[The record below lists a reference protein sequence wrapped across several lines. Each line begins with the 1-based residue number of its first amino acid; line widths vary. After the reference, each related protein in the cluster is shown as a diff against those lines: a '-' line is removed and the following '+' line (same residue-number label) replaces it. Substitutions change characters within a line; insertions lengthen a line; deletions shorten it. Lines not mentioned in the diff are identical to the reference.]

1 MQRSS
6 LKSKKIKEELAVI
19 KKAWRSTY
27 KNSYEEGLHFLLDGL
42 KDQNFSLEKVLIQI
56 KNKVPIQYILKNWFF
71 YDGEYFLNHHVL
83 IPRPETE
90 VLVDYVVSNFPYAKT
105 ILDLGTGSGCIAIE
119 ISKKLSASKVTG
131 VDKYENALKV
141 AETNNKQTKNPVH
154 FKISNWFSNIDET
167 YDLIVSNPPYISE
180 NEALDESLKHEPRSA
195 LISKQNGLS
204 DLERIIDEASTYL
217 EDNGAIMLEHGI
229 GQEQALKQKM
239 LNNSY
244 KKIELIKDL
253 NGINRFIVGFK

>member
-119 ISKKLSASKVTG
+119 ILS
-131 VDKYENALKV
+131 
-141 AETNNKQTKNPVH
+141 
-154 FKISNWFSNIDET
+154 
-167 YDLIVSNPPYISE
+167 LIHI
-180 NEALDESLKHEPRSA
+180 
-195 LISKQNGLS
+195 
-204 DLERIIDEASTYL
+204 
-217 EDNGAIMLEHGI
+217 
-229 GQEQALKQKM
+229 
-239 LNNSY
+239 
-244 KKIELIKDL
+244 
-253 NGINRFIVGFK
+253 

>member
-6 LKSKKIKEELAVI
+6 LKSKKIKEELQFI
-19 KKAWRSTY
+19 KKVWRNTY

-42 KDQNFSLEKVLIQI
+42 KDKKFSLEPVITQI

-90 VLVDYVVSNFPYAKT
+90 VLVDYIVSNFSHAKK

-119 ISKKLSASKVTG
+119 ISKKLSESIVIG
-131 VDKYENALKV
+131 IDQSEDALKV
-141 AETNNKQTKNPVH
+141 ARINNKQSSNPVN
-154 FKISNWFSNIDET
+154 FRVSNWFSNIDET
-167 YDLIVSNPPYISE
+167 FDLIVSNPPYISE
-180 NEALDESLKHEPRSA
+180 NDKLDESLKHEPRLA
-195 LISKQNGLS
+195 LISKENGLS
-204 DLERIIDEASTYL
+204 DLKEIITDAYGYL
-217 EDNGAIMLEHGI
+217 QDNGVLILEHGI
-229 GQEQALKQKM
+229 GQEEPLKQKM

-253 NGINRFIVGFK
+253 SGINRFLVGFK